1 MTMQPTSSHI
11 PITKEQRCCQL
22 RLPKLRTQFPFS
34 VSQIFKRDAA
44 QLESWLST
52 REPVLNDPAVGA
64 SITEVEELIRRHDDF
79 LKTIESQED
88 KFDALRRTTRVSF
101 GTVLFEGT
109 EWGCSLCYLAFRV
122 VSVFC
127 YSIELRCCP

>member
-1 MTMQPTSSHI
+1 MLPT
-11 PITKEQRCCQL
+11 TT
-22 RLPKLRTQFPFS
+22 PKTADPFP

-101 GTVLFEGT
+101 GTVLF
-109 EWGCSLCYLAFRV
+109 
-122 VSVFC
+122 
-127 YSIELRCCP
+127 